1 MDIRLHYLKN
11 ILIGSFLVFV
21 AGFNARADLT
31 YVEDDV
37 TVSLLVKTELSRL
50 SESLSAALL
59 QANEGFQA

>member
-11 ILIGSFLVFV
+11 ILIGTFLVFV

-37 TVSLLVKTELSRL
+37 TMDLLV
-50 SESLSAALL
+50 
-59 QANEGFQA
+59 